1 MIYFLM
7 ALAVVVI
14 VLLLGFIKKQFFS
27 ASQAPAA
34 LSQTSSDSM
43 FSHCP
48 VCNTGLGPGQNV
60 RSKIFTSAAS
70 ENDKLCYVYGCP
82 ACFPS
87 PKPGIKRECP
97 VCHKVLPNDSYL
109 LSRIFYKTKSGKPH
123 VIINGCP
130 NCNRHSN

>member
-7 ALAVVVI
+7 ALAVVI
-14 VLLLGFIKKQFFS
+14 IIIALMYLRKMNFQPSSEKTFQKT
-27 ASQAPAA
+27 AS
-34 LSQTSSDSM
+34 TDSI

-48 VCNTGLGPGQNV
+48 VCNTGLGPGQNI

-70 ENDKLCYVYGCP
+70 DSDKLCYVYGCP
-82 ACFPS
+82 SCFPQA
-87 PKPGIKRECP
+87 KEGIKRECP
-97 VCHKVLPNDSYL
+97 VCHKPLPSDSYL

-130 NCNRHSN
+130 NCNKH